1 MNIQKLLL
9 KDIDENFILNCR
21 RTLNVDDL
29 KESIEETGL
38 QIPIGVKDL
47 GNDSYGLVY
56 GFRRFTAV
64 KQLGWSD
71 VTCRLVENDD
81 EADLLLI
88 NLQENVTRKSL
99 TPIEEAQSLARIVA
113 LGKDVDDFRKKL
125 GWSKTKVTQRLALLQ
140 MSDDVQESLQQDKI
154 SVNQARAID
163 EAPEHLHEQLL
174 DDAEKG
180 ATVKSIR
187 DQVDLLLNIVDDPT
201 TEDDDI
207 LIVDE
212 DEDEIVT
219 PVIDT
224 NDVDLDIYS
233 NIIKGFLL
241 DLGAK
246 YIENNDTM
254 FNFEVI
260 IRSVDFTNLKAS
272 ELSGL
277 VNATSM
283 LETFGQTFGRYE
295 KRKNESK

>member
-1 MNIQKLLL
+1 MDIQKLLL

-47 GNDSYGLVY
+47 GDGSYGLVY

-125 GWSKTKVTQRLALLQ
+125 GWSKTKVTQRLSLLD

-174 DDAEKG
+174 DVAEKG

-187 DQVDLLLNIVDDPT
+187 EQVDLLLN
-201 TEDDDI
+201 
-207 LIVDE
+207 IVDE